1 MVNFNFAPAPV
12 GGKGKVVMPSFPARI
27 TKKLLHMK
35 PYGWAKGSIHEQR
48 LRQEK
53 STRFFKKNKD
63 IIYRPVTIQD
73 IPAEWIECIKPGHGV
88 ILYFHGGAYALGS
101 INSHRDLLSRLA
113 SATNLK
119 IVAINYRLAP
129 EHPFPAALEDA
140 RTAYRWLLAQ
150 GYDSSRIAFAGDS
163 AGGGLAIS
171 TLIQLQTAGEALP
184 ACAVCI
190 SPWTDLTLSGQSVK
204 TKASA
209 DPMLNASLL
218 EIYAKYYA
226 CGAEK
231 HDPLVSPLFGELKDF
246 PPLLIH
252 VGTDE
257 ILLDDAQR
265 LFENARNAGVD
276 VTLKTWDQMFHV
288 FQIIPY
294 LPESKQSIEEIG
306 RFLSEHLS
314 VDRIQ

>member
-1 MVNFNFAPAPV
+1 
-12 GGKGKVVMPSFPARI
+12 
-27 TKKLLHMK
+27 MK
-35 PYGWAKGSIHEQR
+35 PYGWAKGSIQEQR
-48 LRQEK
+48 SRQEK
-53 STRFFKKNKD
+53 STRFFRKNKD
-63 IIYRPVTIQD
+63 IIFRPVTIQD
-73 IPAEWIECIKPGHGV
+73 IPAEWIECTQPGHGV

-101 INSHRDLLSRLA
+101 INVHRELLSRLA
-113 SATNLK
+113 STTKLK
-119 IVAINYRLAP
+119 VVAINYRLAP

-140 RTAYRWLLAQ
+140 RSAYRWLLSQ
-150 GYDSSRIAFAGDS
+150 GYDSSRIAIAGDS
-163 AGGGLAIS
+163 AGGGLALS
-171 TLIQLQTAGEALP
+171 TLIQLQAAGEALP

-204 TKASA
+204 TKAAA

-226 CGAEK
+226 GGADI
-231 HDPLVSPLFGELKDF
+231 HDPLISPLFGEMKGL

-252 VGTDE
+252 VSTDE

-276 VTLKTWDQMFHV
+276 VTLKIWDQMFHV

-294 LPESKQSIEEIG
+294 LPESKQSMDEIS
-306 RFLSEHLS
+306 RFIAKHLAR
-314 VDRIQ
+314 DRI